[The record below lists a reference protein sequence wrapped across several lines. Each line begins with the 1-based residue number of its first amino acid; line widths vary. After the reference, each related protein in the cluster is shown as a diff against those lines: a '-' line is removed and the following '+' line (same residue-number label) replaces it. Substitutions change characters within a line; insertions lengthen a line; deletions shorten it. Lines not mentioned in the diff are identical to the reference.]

1 MATPRRSGR
10 PADYEGIDPKVAE
23 GLEVLG
29 LTAYEIRVYDAVLR
43 HPGSRVPEI
52 ARSSRVPQP
61 KVYSTIKRL
70 IERGLCESHLG
81 AINTYS
87 AHEPEDAFEA
97 LLHESAQRQQQARD
111 AVLELVKAHA
121 AAGDGKS
128 RREGRVKLF
137 QGRPAA
143 GRAFKELMGGA
154 ERHVSIVVRFPL
166 VVADYLEH
174 IERVLAN
181 SGTAHLLF
189 EIPEGHED
197 EAQDFLEACLKTGA
211 VVRVARHVPMRMAV
225 FDSRILVLPMQ
236 DPSVEQGDAFQ
247 MLEVRNPEL
256 CTSFLEIFGMLFE
269 AADRSPANL

>member
-1 MATPRRSGR
+1 MPAKRRPGR
-10 PADYEGIDPKVAE
+10 PADYDGIEPVIAE

-52 ARSSRVPQP
+52 ARASRVPQP

-87 AHEPEDAFEA
+87 AHDPDDAFET
-97 LLHESAQRQQQARD
+97 LLHESAERQRHAKN
-111 AVLELVKAHA
+111 AVLELQKAYA

-154 ERHVSIVVRFPL
+154 EKHVSIVVRFPL
-166 VVADYLEH
+166 IVADYLESV
-174 IERVLAN
+174 ERILAN
-181 SGTAHLLF
+181 GGDARLLF
-189 EIPEGHED
+189 EIPEGTHD
-197 EAQDFLEACLKTGA
+197 EQADEFLEACMKTGA
-211 VVRVARHVPMRMAV
+211 DVRIAQHVPMRMGV
-225 FDSRILVLPMQ
+225 FDSRILVLPML

-256 CTSFLEIFGMLFE
+256 CQSFLEIFGMLFE
-269 AADRSPANL
+269 GAGAA